1 MKSVD
6 KKVPNLVKNILFSL
20 LGALITCIIIIIYFI
35 YNARSYPLGLS
46 YKSGD
51 IGKLIATGP
60 QDTGSYY
67 YYEVI
72 YNSDI
77 INDESKKELKVK
89 GIKQEDKI
97 KIGLYESSDGDVVY
111 MYDCSRDAKGKKT
124 CLFTFDCNL
133 PYSLRDVVSE
143 FEKVIGEKLT
153 IDDISDNN
161 PIQVDF
167 VYSSE
172 EGKYIIY
179 YKYFYN
185 NKVYVVNK

>member
-1 MKSVD
+1 MNEIEKRSLEIANSCA
-6 KKVPNLVKNILFSL
+6 KKLNLEILEVEYVKEN
-20 LGALITCIIIIIYFI
+20 
-35 YNARSYPLGLS
+35 
-46 YKSGD
+46 
-51 IGKLIATGP
+51 
-60 QDTGSYY
+60 GS
-67 YYEVI
+67 E
-72 YNSDI
+72 
-77 INDESKKELKVK
+77 ELKVK

-111 MYDCSRDAKGKKT
+111 MYDCSRDAKGKKI